1 MKKIEI
7 LAVCGHDGILQT
19 IQRLI
24 NNNEQWNA
32 TCAANAVQA
41 SALLAQSQYDLL
53 LIGSALAEEEEQ
65 QLEQMAA
72 NKNIP
77 VIKHYGG
84 GSGLLF
90 GEIHEALRNS

>member
-7 LAVCGHDGILQT
+7 FAVCGHDGILQT

-32 TCAANAVQA
+32 TCAANAAQVA
-41 SALLAQSQYDLL
+41 ALLAQSNYNLL
-53 LIGSALAEEEEQ
+53 LIGSALSEGEEAE
-65 QLEQMAA
+65 LEQMAA

-90 GEIHEALRNS
+90 GEIHEALRNG